1 MLHEPAA
8 PVGKDPAF
16 AYKRRLGVVMFI
28 VYAAIYAGF
37 VVINLV
43 IPAHMDD
50 ILFAGLD
57 IAVVYGF
64 GLIVLALVL
73 ALFYNRA
80 CGRKEAEL
88 AGQKGRAGA

>member
-1 MLHEPAA
+1 MLHEPAS

-16 AYKRRLGVVMFI
+16 AYKRKLGVVMCI
-28 VYAAIYAGF
+28 VYGIIYAGF
-37 VVINLV
+37 VVINLLQ
-43 IPAHMDD
+43 PQHMGD

-64 GLIVLALVL
+64 ALIVLALVL

-88 AGQKGRAGA
+88 AGGKGRVRS

>member
-1 MLHEPAA
+1 MLHEPAS

-16 AYKRRLGVVMFI
+16 AYKRRLGIRMF
-28 VYAAIYAGF
+28 VLYGVIYAGF

-43 IPAHMDD
+43 QPQHMGD
-50 ILFAGLD
+50 ILLAGLD

-73 ALFYNRA
+73 ALIYNRA
-80 CGRKEAEL
+80 CGLKEAEL
-88 AGQKGRAGA
+88 TGKKGRAKP